1 MAVAINIMDGYGLN
15 NKVHY
20 TKGVT
25 VLAVRFIRVG
35 IPRLLHHQ
43 QGGALQL

>member
-1 MAVAINIMDGYGLN
+1 MAVAINIMDESDLN

-43 QGGALQL
+43 QGGAFQL